1 MKFLLEFNVI
11 ILVGVFFV
19 CFRIGVLMCGKE
31 IYVYVLRI
39 RLVFDGFVL
48 NVILDMY
55 VRCGRMEFVWN

>member
-11 ILVGVFFV
+11 TLVGVFFV

-39 RLVFDGFVL
+39 RLVFDGFVMNL
-48 NVILDMY
+48 VED
-55 VRCGRMEFVWN
+55 F